1 MTTAVVNPLPL
12 VFVHDVPTPI
22 ASLNPSGN
30 PVAAAVVSR
39 TVTLRADSKR
49 LQADL
54 ERELRALLA
63 FAGRRID

>member
-12 VFVHDVPTPI
+12 VLVHDVPTPL
-22 ASLNPSGN
+22 ASPAPSVNPA
-30 PVAAAVVSR
+30 AAAVVSR

-54 ERELRALLA
+54 ERELRALLG
-63 FAGRRID
+63 FAGRRVD

>member
-12 VFVHDVPTPI
+12 VFVHDVPTPL
-22 ASLNPSGN
+22 ATPAPAVS
-30 PVAAAVVSR
+30 PVAAAVGSR

-54 ERELRALLA
+54 ERELRALLG
-63 FAGRRID
+63 FAGRRVD